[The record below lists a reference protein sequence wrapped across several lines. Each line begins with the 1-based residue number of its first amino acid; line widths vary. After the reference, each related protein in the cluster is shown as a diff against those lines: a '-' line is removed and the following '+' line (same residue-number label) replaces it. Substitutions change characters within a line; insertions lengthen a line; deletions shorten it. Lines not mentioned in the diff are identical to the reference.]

1 MSDATVNTTTER
13 LAIQTLAG
21 TLNNSMQA
29 MATTAEV
36 QQIAIL
42 GLGAIMACLPETAQ
56 IPQERL
62 SAALGML
69 AQGRSKEFADK
80 LANFMGTVIAASRLV
95 PGFAAKIEAATTAKK
110 N

>member
-1 MSDATVNTTTER
+1 MSDATANSTTER
-13 LAIQTLAG
+13 LAIQTLAS
-21 TLNNSMQA
+21 TLNSSMQA

-42 GLGAIMACLPETAQ
+42 GLGAVIACLPETAQ

-80 LANFMGTVIAASRLV
+80 LANFMGTVMTASRV
-95 PGFAAKIEAATTAKK
+95 IPGLAAKIEAAAATK